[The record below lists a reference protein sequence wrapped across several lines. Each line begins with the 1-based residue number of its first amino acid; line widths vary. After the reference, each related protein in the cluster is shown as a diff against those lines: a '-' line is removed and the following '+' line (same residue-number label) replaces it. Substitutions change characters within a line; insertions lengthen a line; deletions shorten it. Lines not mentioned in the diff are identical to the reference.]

1 MEQWHSDKMY
11 KDEITAVGNDASNQV
26 KESEAR
32 TTKQIDDLKKDENE
46 KIKALWEYLIKESS
60 KQ

>member
-1 MEQWHSDKMY
+1 MY